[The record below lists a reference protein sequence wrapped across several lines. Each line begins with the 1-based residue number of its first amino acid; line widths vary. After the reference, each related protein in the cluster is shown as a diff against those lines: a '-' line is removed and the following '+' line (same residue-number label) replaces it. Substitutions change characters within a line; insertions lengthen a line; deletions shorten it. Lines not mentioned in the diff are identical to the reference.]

1 MKNLSRVFMAGAVA
15 LTIVGCGSNP
25 KMLAE
30 KADTDASLAYVTVAT
45 VVNTYESR
53 PDADMAKGE
62 ALKLEAW
69 KALVIERQ
77 AYALTGTVDL
87 TALTV
92 LVTQAKS
99 L

>member
-1 MKNLSRVFMAGAVA
+1 MKRLVAVA
-15 LTIVGCGSNP
+15 MVLSLAACGSNP

-45 VVNTYESR
+45 MVNTYEAR
-53 PDADMAKGE
+53 PGADVAKGE

-87 TALTV
+87 TALTA
-92 LVTQAKS
+92 LVTKAKG